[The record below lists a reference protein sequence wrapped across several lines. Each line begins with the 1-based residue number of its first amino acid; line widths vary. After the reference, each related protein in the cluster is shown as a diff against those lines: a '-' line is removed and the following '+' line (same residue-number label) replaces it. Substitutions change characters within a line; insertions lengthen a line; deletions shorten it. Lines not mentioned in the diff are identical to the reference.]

1 MQPVSL
7 EVFCESL
14 VRGLLQ
20 WLSYACAAGLVGRKS
35 CEGFVIV
42 ALAPVSVAVF
52 CGSLVRGL
60 FCRLSIY
67 VDFYRHWVER
77 RPPLQY
83 RRRNLFSLVSRFPS
97 LPQNTKLKG
106 NELRLFFVIFR
117 FAALVLTRQLCIRGR
132 GGSVD

>member
-83 RRRNLFSLVSRFPS
+83 RRRNLFSLVSRFPP

-106 NELRLFFVIFR
+106 NELRFVFDIFR

>member
-67 VDFYRHWVER
+67 VDFYRHWMER

-83 RRRNLFSLVSRFPS
+83 RRRNLFSLVSRFPP

-106 NELRLFFVIFR
+106 NELRFFMLIFR

>member
-83 RRRNLFSLVSRFPS
+83 RRRNLFSLVSRFPP

-106 NELRLFFVIFR
+106 NELRFVFFIFR

>member
-60 FCRLSIY
+60 FFRLSIY

-77 RPPLQY
+77 RPPSSTSLNVFFQTH
-83 RRRNLFSLVSRFPS
+83 FIVQLVSR
-97 LPQNTKLKG
+97 G
-106 NELRLFFVIFR
+106 EELRGF
-117 FAALVLTRQLCIRGR
+117 RGR
-132 GGSVD
+132 YLLIR

>member
-1 MQPVSL
+1 VQPVSL

-83 RRRNLFSLVSRFPS
+83 RRRNLFSLVRRPPP

-106 NELRLFFVIFR
+106 NELRFLFLIFR